1 MLDLSYYAAL
11 LNTVKL
17 KMAYHAEGKLT
28 PWTAAS
34 DFRISDA
41 AASFFKGGT
50 FHLRLIRI
58 REPIISYTVTIRNI
72 IFGFLF
78 LQ

>member
-28 PWTAAS
+28 PWTAVS

-41 AASFFKGGT
+41 AALFFKGR
-50 FHLRLIRI
+50 HL
-58 REPIISYTVTIRNI
+58 PSSADSDP
-72 IFGFLF
+72 
-78 LQ
+78 